1 MKIFIVGGGQV
12 GSTLAKSL
20 AREGHKI
27 TVIDSDER
35 VVEKINSSLDVICY
49 VGNGASFSVLQSAG
63 IEDCDLLIA
72 LTYSD
77 EMNLLSCLCA
87 HKLGAKHTV
96 ARVRNP
102 EYTSQ
107 LYELKKDLGLSMSI
121 NPEKAAAEEIARI
134 IRLPSASRVELF
146 ARGRVELVSCK
157 IPKGNPLCN
166 IMLKDMISTLGVS
179 VLICAVDRDNGLI
192 IPRGDFV
199 IRGGDEI
206 YVTGAPK
213 QIEKFLRRIDLSA
226 DPIKELMILG
236 GGITTKHLCEAL
248 LRKNIS
254 VKIIESDRSVAEDI
268 AETLP
273 SAVVLHGDS
282 SDHDFLFEEGIK
294 KADAFIALGDTD
306 ESNVLSALFAR
317 QCGVKKVI
325 AKTSS
330 ERMNALTKELDIE
343 TSISPKVVTVNMIL
357 RFVRAMANSGSSE
370 NIMTLCKIIDGR
382 AEVVEFIAEGDIEG
396 IEGVP
401 LKELKLKKNL
411 LIASIVRKGEAIVP
425 GGNHCIMQGDSV
437 LVVNKDH
444 VLNSIADILED

>member
-268 AETLP
+268 AEMLP

-294 KADAFIALGDTD
+294 KADAFVALGDTD

-330 ERMNALTKELDIE
+330 ERMNALTRELNIE
-343 TSISPKVVTVNMIL
+343 TSVSPKVVTINMIL

-370 NIMTLCKIIDGR
+370 NIMTLCKIIDSR

>member
-268 AETLP
+268 AEMLP

-294 KADAFIALGDTD
+294 KADAFVALGDTD

-343 TSISPKVVTVNMIL
+343 TSVSPKVVTVNMIL

-370 NIMTLCKIIDGR
+370 NIMTLCKIIDSR

>member
-146 ARGRVELVSCK
+146 ARGRVELVSWK

-213 QIEKFLRRIDLSA
+213 QIEKLLRRIDLSA

-268 AETLP
+268 AEMLP

-294 KADAFIALGDTD
+294 KADAFVALGDTD

-330 ERMNALTKELDIE
+330 ERMNALTRELNIE
-343 TSISPKVVTVNMIL
+343 TSVSPKVVTVNMIL

-370 NIMTLCKIIDGR
+370 NIMTLCKIIDSR

>member
-268 AETLP
+268 AEMLP

-294 KADAFIALGDTD
+294 KADAFVALGDTD

-370 NIMTLCKIIDGR
+370 NIMTLCKIIDSR

>member
-294 KADAFIALGDTD
+294 KADAFVALGDTD

-330 ERMNALTKELDIE
+330 ERMNALTRELNIE
-343 TSISPKVVTVNMIL
+343 TSVSPKVVTINMIL

-370 NIMTLCKIIDGR
+370 NIMTLCKIIDSR